1 MARVI
6 PTPSAGTGA
15 VVAWVAQRAPAA
27 SVGTVNGIG
36 SAAGGLG
43 GFFPPLVMGATYDR
57 LHNDYTIGL
66 MLLVATAL
74 VAFGYTKF
82 SAGRT

>member
-1 MARVI
+1 
-6 PTPSAGTGA
+6 
-15 VVAWVAQRAPAA
+15 
-27 SVGTVNGIG
+27 
-36 SAAGGLG
+36 
-43 GFFPPLVMGATYDR
+43 MGATYDR

-82 SAGRT
+82 QLGAHEPANGRPKPRCNQHVATS